1 MPPQE
6 LPHLGVD
13 YRIISKATRYEL
25 MVPPFVPEIDVRPKP
40 EGLGTPWL
48 LLPADIGYRIDSWAG
63 DPPSRLDS
71 NAERQVYIH
80 APNEGSY
87 QKWRLLPDGEGYWQL
102 INVAT
107 GFALDGTSQDIYT
120 TRPNDGAYQRW
131 AFIRWGSA

>member
-63 DPPSRLDS
+63 DPRQGSIAMPNVRFTSTRRTRGPTRNGDCYRTAKVTGSSLTWLPASR
-71 NAERQVYIH
+71 
-80 APNEGSY
+80 
-87 QKWRLLPDGEGYWQL
+87 
-102 INVAT
+102 
-107 GFALDGTSQDIYT
+107 
-120 TRPNDGAYQRW
+120 
-131 AFIRWGSA
+131 